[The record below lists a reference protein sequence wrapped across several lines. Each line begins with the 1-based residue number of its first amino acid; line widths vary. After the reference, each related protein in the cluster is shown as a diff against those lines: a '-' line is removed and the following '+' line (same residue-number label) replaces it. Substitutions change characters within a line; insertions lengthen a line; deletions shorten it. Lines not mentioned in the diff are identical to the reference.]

1 MKNLFEAARVEE
13 VKERIARLRPES
25 ERQWGKVNAAQAV
38 AHCSAGLELALADR
52 IPPRMLLGRII
63 GRMVKP
69 KVRGPMRQN
78 APTVKGHV
86 VQDKRDLGTERERLC
101 GLIDRFAALVET
113 IDKAHHSKDT
123 DAIVAPY
130 AQDAVVCDLAP
141 PLCHRGT
148 DLQAKQAWLDT
159 WEGPIDRESRDLN
172 ITVSGDFAF
181 CHGFYRLGGTPKAAG
196 RPISFW
202 MRATVCLN
210 RDGGAWRIV
219 HEHTSV
225 PFYMDGSLRPAF
237 DLQPWNT
244 VGASQ

>member
-1 MKNLFEAARVEE
+1 MSSAAMKSQTSRDEADIR
-13 VKERIARLRPES
+13 
-25 ERQWGKVNAAQAV
+25 
-38 AHCSAGLELALADR
+38 
-52 IPPRMLLGRII
+52 
-63 GRMVKP
+63 
-69 KVRGPMRQN
+69 
-78 APTVKGHV
+78 
-86 VQDKRDLGTERERLC
+86 
-101 GLIDRFAALVET
+101 ALVER
-113 IDKAHHSKDT
+113 IDKAHHSKDAT
-123 DAIVAPY
+123 AIVAPY

-225 PFYMDGSLRPAF
+225 PFYMDGSLQPAF

>member
-1 MKNLFEAARVEE
+1 M
-13 VKERIARLRPES
+13 S
-25 ERQWGKVNAAQAV
+25 T
-38 AHCSAGLELALADR
+38 S
-52 IPPRMLLGRII
+52 
-63 GRMVKP
+63 
-69 KVRGPMRQN
+69 
-78 APTVKGHV
+78 TVKG
-86 VQDKRDLGTERERLC
+86 QYTREEADIRA
-101 GLIDRFAALVET
+101 LIESF
-113 IDKAHHSKDT
+113 DKAYHNKDAA
-123 DAIVAPY
+123 AIVGPY

-141 PLCHRGT
+141 PLFHRGM

-159 WEGPIDRESRDLN
+159 WEGPIERESRDFN

-202 MRATVCLN
+202 MRATVCLR

-237 DLQPWNT
+237 DLQP
-244 VGASQ
+244 